1 MANDRPLALI
11 TGASVGI
18 GAAFARAL
26 AARGHDLVL
35 VARGR
40 ERLEVL
46 AAELRAGSG
55 VEAQVLAADL
65 ADPASLAQVEQW
77 IAQASR
83 LDLLVNNA
91 GFGHGTDFLESD
103 ADAHEAMIRLHVIAS
118 VRLARVAVPAMKQR
132 GRGAVINVASVAGF
146 LPRAGS
152 VTYGATKGYL
162 TFFSEALAQ
171 ELRGTGVRVQALCP
185 GLTHT
190 EFHQRAHMDMSGKPG
205 WLWMSAPEV
214 VERSLAALERGKV
227 VFVPGLK
234 NRVALTVARML
245 PGALM
250 SALMRRTD
258 RPGQ

>member
-1 MANDRPLALI
+1 MSNQRPLALI
-11 TGASVGI
+11 TGASAGI

-40 ERLEVL
+40 ARLEAL
-46 AAELRAGSG
+46 AAELRERAG
-55 VEAQVLAADL
+55 AQVEVLPADL
-65 ADPASLAQVEQW
+65 ADPTSLAQVEQV
-77 IAQASR
+77 ASAR
-83 LDLLVNNA
+83 PLDLLVNNA

-103 ADAHEAMIRLHVIAS
+103 ADAHEAMIRLHVVAS
-118 VRLARVAVPAMKQR
+118 VRLARAAVPPMKQR

-205 WLWMSAPEV
+205 WLWMGAEEV
-214 VERSLAALERGKV
+214 VDRSLVALERGKV
-227 VFVPGLK
+227 VCVPGLK
-234 NRVALTVARML
+234 NRVALAVARML

-258 RPGQ
+258 RPGR